1 MQFLRFQ
8 PITLKLE
15 ILEVGSVLMSLPGV
29 LDKASILRTSDLD
42 LMVQLLRINTYLLSD
57 GTSNFSEAHN
67 IFDCLQTEIRWVLVI
82 MTDFME
88 LYPFSNKCM

>member
-8 PITLKLE
+8 PRTLKSE
-15 ILEVGSVLMSLPGV
+15 ILEVGCVLMSPLGD

-42 LMVQLLRINTYLLSD
+42 LMVQLLRINTYLLSG

-67 IFDCLQTEIRWVLVI
+67 VF
-82 MTDFME
+82 
-88 LYPFSNKCM
+88 